1 MEKQWTARAKNGME
15 LRGRGIAWGSV
26 EKRCEGI
33 AWKSNGQRRQ
43 GEVVNALQS

>member
-15 LRGRGIAWGSV
+15 LRGRGIAWGSL

-33 AWKSNGQRRQ
+33 ALKSYGQRWQ
-43 GEVVNALQS
+43 GEVWNA